1 MDDKDLYEK
10 ARKRVQMKRGF
21 AVHLVMY
28 VVVNTALVVIW
39 MLTGKGYPWPLWP
52 IAGWGVGIIANAIA
66 LIMELL
72 APEDRAIER
81 EMRRLHH

>member
-28 VVVNTALVVIW
+28 VVVNTALVIIW

-66 LIMELL
+66 VILELL